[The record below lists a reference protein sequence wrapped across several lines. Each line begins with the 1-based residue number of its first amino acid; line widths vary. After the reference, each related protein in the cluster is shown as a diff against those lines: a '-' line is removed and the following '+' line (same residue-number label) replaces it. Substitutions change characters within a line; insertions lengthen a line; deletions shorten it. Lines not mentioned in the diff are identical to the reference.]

1 MEKTIRMKSPRKSTA
16 AVPICSIREKMQRD
30 LSLFISTKMDQ
41 EIVEGRILEE
51 GEGYKKKFVSILPYL
66 PIL

>member
-1 MEKTIRMKSPRKSTA
+1 
-16 AVPICSIREKMQRD
+16 MQRD